1 MKTEREVTI
10 YQDMNFRDAIKEYIR
25 EIGYGNQEAGKDV
38 SSYWMDGA
46 LKMQKP

>member
-1 MKTEREVTI
+1 
-10 YQDMNFRDAIKEYIR
+10 MNFRDAIKEYIR

-46 LKMQKP
+46 LKIQKP